1 MHIYICIYICL
12 LIYDYIHTRIY
23 IYIRTHTRWCLSI
36 YAYIHKCTRSPM
48 HPAASSRL
56 CSKDAASAD
65 VFERSARSSA

>member
-23 IYIRTHTRWCLSI
+23 IYTHTRWCLSI
-36 YAYIHKCTRSPM
+36 YAYIRKCIRSPM

-56 CSKDAASAD
+56 CSKDSACAD